1 MMKLELRETLTT
13 DPEQVAHAR
22 QLVAGYL
29 RDLGSTEEEV
39 AVLLVS
45 ELVTNAIL
53 HASGPLELRARP
65 LDDGL
70 RVEVL
75 DSASDAPALR
85 TEVDLTDIGGRG
97 LQLVDVLA
105 DRWGW
110 SESDE
115 GKVVWFELDG

>member
-13 DPEQVAHAR
+13 DPEQVAYAR

-65 LDDGL
+65 LDEGL
-70 RVEVL
+70 RIEVL
-75 DSASDAPALR
+75 DAAPEAPTLR
-85 TEVDLTDIGGRG
+85 TDVDLTDIGGRG

-110 SESDE
+110 SESDA
-115 GKVVWFELDG
+115 GKVVWFELDS